1 MHLRRFFRADEGPVS
16 GQLRMLTGTA
26 ANRLLLLDVADDG
39 AFYAY
44 GEDVE
49 DDVSSKKVRI
59 EGLTHAPG
67 TTS

>member
-1 MHLRRFFRADEGPVS
+1 
-16 GQLRMLTGTA
+16 MLTGTA

-59 EGLTHAPG
+59 DGLTHAHQEPRAN
-67 TTS
+67 